1 MAPRMIRTKCVT
13 GTSPD
18 GRPFEGV
25 ERMSE
30 AAHVP
35 FTETKAPESAE
46 RLHRGALGLIDISA
60 STMANIG
67 PAYSFYFGFAGIV
80 IAAGIGSPL
89 VLVAAIIAIALL
101 GNTLSQFS
109 RAQPSTGGF
118 ITFVGKT
125 FGGTSAVTTALV
137 AGAGYIIAIAGVMV
151 ISGGFL
157 SIMLQFYF
165 NVSIP
170 WIIFSAIFTAG
181 AMFMMFRGVAVST
194 KLAGFFFSFELLVLL
209 VVAIAVLIKNGG
221 HLSTVP
227 FQPSHLT
234 NHFSGLALAFPL
246 AVYLFIGWENSAA
259 LAEETNNPRRNVPRA
274 VFMSIVLMAA
284 TYLLV
289 AYATVSGFGYSDK
302 ALTAAA
308 IPFISVAHSVAG
320 WLAFIAYIAGLTST
334 LGVLIAA
341 VNSQCRLIFNA
352 GREGLLPRW
361 IGKVHPVRRTPVN
374 AIIIFVGIASALT
387 LGWALGHWIGGHGN
401 SLDAL
406 NFFFE
411 SSTMGTLLI
420 LVVYF
425 LANLALPFYYRRYRP
440 AEFNVVKHVILP
452 VLGMAAIA
460 VPIYYLCKPPQ
471 PQPYDWFPFAALGV
485 IIVSI
490 LYSIWLVRR
499 DPGLGDRVGSIVAD
513 E

>member
-1 MAPRMIRTKCVT
+1 
-13 GTSPD
+13 
-18 GRPFEGV
+18 
-25 ERMSE
+25 MSE
-30 AAHVP
+30 AASVP
-35 FTETKAPESAE
+35 FSETKAPEAPD
-46 RLHRGALGLIDISA
+46 RLNRGALGLIDISA

-67 PAYSFYFGFAGIV
+67 PAYSFYFSAGFLFLTAGI
-80 IAAGIGSPL
+80 AAPL
-89 VLVAAIIAIALL
+89 TIIVAGIAIALL

-109 RAQPSTGGF
+109 RAHPSTGGF

-125 FGGTSAVTTALV
+125 FGGTSAVTTALLC
-137 AGAGYIIAIAGVMV
+137 GAGYIIAIASVLV

-157 SIMLQFYF
+157 SMMIQFYL

-170 WIIFSAIFTAG
+170 WIIFSAAFTAG

-194 KLAGFFFSFELLVLL
+194 KLAGFFFGFELTVLL
-209 VVAIAVLIKNGG
+209 VVAIAALIKHGG
-221 HLSTVP
+221 HLSAVP
-227 FQPSHLT
+227 FEPSQIHNGFT
-234 NHFSGLALAFPL
+234 GLAAAFPL
-246 AVYLFIGWENSAA
+246 GVYLFIGWENSAA

-274 VFMSIVLMAA
+274 VFMSIALMAF

-289 AYATVSGFGYSDK
+289 AYATVTGFGYNDK

-308 IPFISVAHSVAG
+308 IPFISVAHSIGA
-320 WLAFIAYIAGLTST
+320 WLAFIAYVAGLTST

-374 AIIIFVGIASALT
+374 AIIVFVGVASAIT
-387 LGWALGHWIGGHGN
+387 LVWALGHWIGGHSN

-411 SSTMGTLLI
+411 SSTMGTILI
-420 LVVYF
+420 LLVYF
-425 LANLALPFYYRRYRP
+425 AANLALPFYYRKYRP
-440 AEFNVVKHVILP
+440 DEFNVLKHIVLP

-460 VPIYYLCKPPQ
+460 FPLYYLSKPGQ
-471 PQPYDWFPFAALGV
+471 SQPYNWFPYAALGV
-485 IIVSI
+485 LVVSI
-490 LYSIWLVRR
+490 IYSMWLVRR
-499 DPGLGDRVGSIVAD
+499 DPGLGERVGSIVAD

>member
-1 MAPRMIRTKCVT
+1 
-13 GTSPD
+13 
-18 GRPFEGV
+18 
-25 ERMSE
+25 MSE
-30 AAHVP
+30 AAHAP
-35 FTETKAPESAE
+35 FSEAKAPESAE

-80 IAAGIGSPL
+80 IAAGLASPL
-89 VLVAAIIAIALL
+89 VVLVAFVAIALL
-101 GNTLSQFS
+101 GNTLSEFS
-109 RAQPSTGGF
+109 RAHPSTGGF

-125 FGGTSAVTTALV
+125 FGGTSAVTTALLC
-137 AGAGYIIAIAGVMV
+137 GAGYIIAIAGVMV

-170 WIIFSAIFTAG
+170 WIIFSAVFTAG
-181 AMFMMFRGVAVST
+181 AMVMMFRGVAVST
-194 KLAGFFFSFELLVLL
+194 RLAGFFFAFELTVLL
-209 VVAIAVLIKNGG
+209 VVSIAVLIKNGG
-221 HLSTVP
+221 HLSAVP

-246 AVYLFIGWENSAA
+246 AIYLFIGWENSAA
-259 LAEETNNPRRNVPRA
+259 LAEETTSPRRNVPRA
-274 VFMSIVLMAA
+274 VFLSIALMAF
-284 TYLLV
+284 TYLLLS
-289 AYATVSGFGYSDK
+289 YATVTGFHYNAT
-302 ALTAAA
+302 ALTAPLV
-308 IPFISVAHSVAG
+308 PFIAVAHSVAA
-320 WLAFIAYIAGLTST
+320 WLAFIAYLAGLTST

-361 IGKVHPVRRTPVN
+361 IGYVHPVRRTPVN
-374 AIIIFVGIASALT
+374 AIIAFVGIAGVIT
-387 LGWALGHWIGGHGN
+387 LVWALGHWIGGHGN

-411 SSTMGTLLI
+411 ASTMGTI
-420 LVVYF
+420 LVLLVYF
-425 LANLALPFYYRRYRP
+425 AANLALPFYYRKYRP
-440 AEFNVVKHVILP
+440 AEFNPVKHIILP
-452 VLGMAAIA
+452 VLGMVAIA

-485 IIVSI
+485 LVVSI
-490 LYSIWLVRR
+490 IYSMWLVRR
-499 DPGLGDRVGSIVAD
+499 DPGLGERVGSIVAD

>member
-1 MAPRMIRTKCVT
+1 
-13 GTSPD
+13 
-18 GRPFEGV
+18 
-25 ERMSE
+25 MSE
-30 AAHVP
+30 AGSVP
-35 FTETKAPESAE
+35 FTETKSPESPE
-46 RLHRGALGLIDISA
+46 RLHKGALGLVDIAA

-80 IAAGIGSPL
+80 IMAGLGSPL

-101 GNTLSQFS
+101 GNTLAQFS
-109 RAQPSTGGF
+109 RAHPSTGGF

-125 FGGTSAVTTALV
+125 FGGTSAVTTALLCGV
-137 AGAGYIIAIAGVMV
+137 GYIIAISSVLV

-157 SIMLQFYF
+157 SIMIQYYTGT
-165 NVSIP
+165 SIP
-170 WIIFSAIFTAG
+170 WIVFSAIFTAA

-194 KLAGFFFSFELLVLL
+194 KLAGFFFGFELLVLL
-209 VVAIAVLIKNGG
+209 VVSVATLIKHGG
-221 HLSTVP
+221 HLSGVP
-227 FQPSHLT
+227 FEPSKITHG
-234 NHFSGLALAFPL
+234 FSGLAAAFPL
-246 AVYLFIGWENSAA
+246 GVYLFIGWENSAA

-274 VFMSIVLMAA
+274 VFISIALMAF

-289 AYATVSGFGYSDK
+289 AYSTVSGFGYNET
-302 ALTAAA
+302 ALTGAA
-308 IPFISVAHSVAG
+308 IPFISVSHDVAT
-320 WLAFIAYIAGLTST
+320 WLTFVAYLAGLTST

-361 IGKVHPVRRTPVN
+361 IGKVQPVRRTPVN
-374 AIIIFVGIASALT
+374 AIITFVAVASALT
-387 LGWALGHWIGGHGN
+387 LVWALGHWIGGHSS
-401 SLDAL
+401 SLSAL

-411 SSTMGTLLI
+411 SSTMGTILI

-425 LANLALPFYYRRYRP
+425 LANLALPFYYRKYRP
-440 AEFNVVKHVILP
+440 NEFNIIKHIVLP
-452 VLGMAAIA
+452 VLGMVAIA

-485 IIVSI
+485 IVVSV